1 MSKWTHGVPS
11 TNSWRNR
18 PAVIVPASPPPMFF
32 NSPMS
37 LLICSKYSSCSG
49 SSHAFSPD
57 AAEAAFIRDSIPPSF
72 PIIPMLTLPS
82 ATMQAPVSVAAS
94 TISFGLYFL
103 TA

>member
-1 MSKWTHGVPS
+1 MSKWTHGVSP
-11 TNSWRNR
+11 TNSCRKR
-18 PAVIVPASPPPMFF
+18 PAVMVPASPPPTFF
-32 NSPMS
+32 SSPMS
-37 LLICSKYSSCSG
+37 LLIWSKYSSCSG

-57 AAEAAFIRDSIPPSF
+57 AAEAAFIRESIASSL

-94 TISFGLYFL
+94 TISFGLYFR